1 MVTLKKLSIG
11 LAGAMFSVSCLG
23 LEPVHAHGLITGPHP
38 HPEFPTQGVQDYLVV
53 PPGAPGRPAYYEA
66 SGGLDRPF
74 NLYTVLANTDETG
87 GTFNFFTFY
96 VEPGGGVLPHT
107 HSQDAEALYIL
118 EGQFEVMTGDTT
130 TLAPPGSFVYLPI
143 GRPHAFNNIGTE
155 PALALSFTTPVGLAQ
170 LFEQVGVLSTGDGPP
185 PPSAFDFEEALTIL
199 PQFGLDLTAQTLPGP
214 LLDFVV
220 VPPGAPGRPT
230 FEGPFG
236 SLYTSL
242 ATFEETGGDFSYSI
256 FSLPSQS
263 GLPPLTQSSNGE
275 SFYVLDGD
283 LTFQLG
289 NQTTVATPGSYVYIP
304 AGKPYAITNLD
315 TTLAKAVS
323 ISVATSVPEPS
334 SWLGILGVGGY
345 LGTSLVLK
353 RKHKK
358 QKLSNL

>member
-1 MVTLKKLSIG
+1 MVTLNKLSMG
-11 LAGAMFSVSCLG
+11 LAGAAFSVSCLN
-23 LEPVHAHGLITGPHP
+23 LELAQAHGLITGPHAE
-38 HPEFPTQGVQDYLVV
+38 PEPYTQGVQDYLVV

-66 SGGLDRPF
+66 SGGLDKPF
-74 NLYTVLANTDETG
+74 NLYTILANTDETG
-87 GTFNFFTFY
+87 GTFNFFTFL
-96 VEPGGGVLPHT
+96 VEPGGGPLPHT
-107 HSQDAEALYIL
+107 HHDDAEALYIL
-118 EGQFEVMTGDTT
+118 EGQFSVMTGDTT
-130 TLAPPGSFVYLPI
+130 TLATPGSFVYLPV
-143 GRPHAFNNIGTE
+143 GQPHSFTNIGTE
-155 PALALSFTTPVGLAQ
+155 AALALSLTTPPGLAQ

-185 PPSAFDFEEALTIL
+185 PPSAFDFEEALTVL
-199 PQFGLDLTAQTLPGP
+199 PQFGIDLAAQTLPGP

-220 VPPGAPGRPT
+220 VPPDAPGRPS

-236 SLYTSL
+236 GLYTSL
-242 ATFEETGGDFSYSI
+242 ATLEETGGEFSFAS

-263 GLPPLTQSSNGE
+263 GLPALTQSSNGE
-275 SFYVLDGD
+275 SFYVLEGD

-289 NQTTVATPGSYVYIP
+289 NTTSVATPGTYVYIP
-304 AGKPYAITNLD
+304 PGKPYAFTNLD

-358 QKLSNL
+358 KKLTNL